1 MYSEVLRVK
10 LDLKNLS
17 GFQKKNSRTK
27 ANDTKKKN
35 MKTSKS
41 CFVSFNAKKR
51 QKIDNQKVFSFI

>member
-27 ANDTKKKN
+27 ANDTKKKKHEDFKQLFCFIQCK
-35 MKTSKS
+35 KTSE
-41 CFVSFNAKKR
+41 N
-51 QKIDNQKVFSFI
+51 